1 MHYVYLLELS
11 DGSFYTGYTK
21 NLKKRIKKH
30 NNGDITSTK
39 HKRPVE
45 IIWYCA
51 FRRKDDAIKFEKYLK
66 TASGSATRNKYFI

>member
-45 IIWYCA
+45 II
-51 FRRKDDAIKFEKYLK
+51 
-66 TASGSATRNKYFI
+66 